1 MPDLWGKIDMAKWKD
16 LPCLRGRPATEQD
29 VKEGRAVF
37 LIPTGSTATD
47 LQLPLCAIHKSEG
60 DRLTS
65 VVAIQAEET
74 GGQVIIGLRYL
85 ESGNGICTL
94 PELEVLEEPNEFFWK
109 P

>member
-1 MPDLWGKIDMAKWKD
+1 MSDLWGKIDMAKWKE

-37 LIPTGSTATD
+37 FIPTGSTATD
-47 LQLPLCAIHKSEG
+47 LQLPFCAIHKSE
-60 DRLTS
+60 DDQLTP

-74 GGQVIIGLRYL
+74 DGPVIIGLRYL
-85 ESGNGICTL
+85 EGGNGIVTL
-94 PELEVLEEPNEFFWK
+94 PELVVLEEPNELFLT